1 MAKGLVFILGSLR
14 QGSNSPKVAAAVEVL
29 FSEDMIVKEIP
40 IADLP
45 LYHLDLD
52 EGDVPESYTRFCQ
65 AVKEQDYHSRIS
77 LQLTR
82 SNENTIDMGSR
93 PLGDDV
99 FDGKPNL
106 IVSHSTG
113 NVLGFGANHQLRQ
126 SLVFLNVPVLAQP
139 ECYLVQAG

>member
-29 FSEDMIVKEIP
+29 FPEDMIVKEIP

-93 PLGDDV
+93 PLGD
-99 FDGKPNL
+99 G
-106 IVSHSTG
+106 
-113 NVLGFGANHQLRQ
+113 VLMANQTLLCPTLLGM
-126 SLVFLNVPVLAQP
+126 SSVLVPITNCVKVWFS
-139 ECYLVQAG
+139 

>member
-65 AVKEQDYHSRIS
+65 AVKEQDYHSRICLLYTS
-77 LQLTR
+77 PSPR
-82 SNENTIDMGSR
+82 D
-93 PLGDDV
+93 
-99 FDGKPNL
+99 
-106 IVSHSTG
+106 
-113 NVLGFGANHQLRQ
+113 
-126 SLVFLNVPVLAQP
+126 
-139 ECYLVQAG
+139 